1 MYILY
6 FKIHMYKLIHFEQH
20 LKEYVNILVMARLQV
35 IFIVF
40 YNQFF
45 KTKELNGVK
54 TIDSQKF

>member
-1 MYILY
+1 
-6 FKIHMYKLIHFEQH
+6 MYKLIHFEQH

-40 YNQFF
+40 YNQFL